1 MTPMP
6 RKKAEPKEDTQTDT
20 QSTSET
26 ATEFV
31 ESPDTLTQPDV
42 AGKVHKGQR
51 PGTNGTKRAVS
62 KLDSLDFY
70 RTQLKLEALESDV
83 AKTDKEAGEINL
95 RILEIAKQEMN
106 LEQKSSD
113 TDEDTR
119 EEQLQK
125 AREHIQELYKR
136 LENTCAEKDAL
147 NHEIAQLRDDL
158 TRTYHENKNE
168 DYASDQ
174 NFGTVVRIS
183 DDTFASSQFS
193 DGRYEVRLAR
203 DGSYIKFKPDVQGLA
218 VCRHG
223 NICLPMLPRLIPFN
237 GTREYGI
244 IPVNENTIMIRL

>member
-95 RILEIAKQEMN
+95 RILEILKIHVQRRMPSTTRLHNCVTTSPVRIMKTRTRTMPPIRISAQSYASPTTRSPLHN
-106 LEQKSSD
+106 SL
-113 TDEDTR
+113 TEDT
-119 EEQLQK
+119 K
-125 AREHIQELYKR
+125 SA
-136 LENTCAEKDAL
+136 
-147 NHEIAQLRDDL
+147 
-158 TRTYHENKNE
+158 
-168 DYASDQ
+168 
-174 NFGTVVRIS
+174 
-183 DDTFASSQFS
+183 
-193 DGRYEVRLAR
+193 
-203 DGSYIKFKPDVQGLA
+203 
-218 VCRHG
+218 
-223 NICLPMLPRLIPFN
+223 
-237 GTREYGI
+237 
-244 IPVNENTIMIRL
+244 